1 MAEPKKESTPFFG
14 TYFNRDSV
22 LRLELWTRIL
32 GWIIFAVYVLQAGYD
47 AGMNIYNSRIGGYP
61 LDWYFF
67 LMTLTRPLQGALLAA
82 LLFLAGKAVLILMDI
97 EENTR
102 RAARQGNLREK

>member
-1 MAEPKKESTPFFG
+1 MTDPQKNPPFLG
-14 TYFNRDSV
+14 TYFDRTSV
-22 LRLELWTRIL
+22 LRLELWARIL
-32 GWIIFAVYVLQAGYD
+32 AWAILAVYVIQAGYD
-47 AGMNIYNSRIGGYP
+47 LGMNIYNSRIGGYP

-67 LMTLTRPLQGALLAA
+67 LITLTRPLQGALLAA
-82 LLFLAGKAVLILMDI
+82 LLFLAGKVTLILMDI